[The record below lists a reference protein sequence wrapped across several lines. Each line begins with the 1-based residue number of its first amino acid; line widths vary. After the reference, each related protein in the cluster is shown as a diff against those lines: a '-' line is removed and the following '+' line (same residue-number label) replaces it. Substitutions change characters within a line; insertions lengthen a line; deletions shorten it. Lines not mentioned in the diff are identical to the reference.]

1 MSLYHSTNYLLVL
14 AILVS
19 PYMPNSLEVIITA
32 GSIAAGTAAFSN
44 ILLTRCFSNCR
55 NCGSNYIIRRGI

>member
-19 PYMPNSLEVIITA
+19 PCVPDGLKVVITTS
-32 GSIAAGTAAFSN
+32 SIAVGTAAFGS
-44 ILLTRCFSNCR
+44 ILLT
-55 NCGSNYIIRRGI
+55 